1 MVPCCPASPAAA
13 ASAYWRL
20 VLAPPI
26 SRPQHGPSLTWVAHL
41 QWDMMQLKK
50 DPRFKEKFP
59 EHAANEEAEAEAERS
74 LTVRLRS
81 SEQEQQ

>member
-1 MVPCCPASPAAA
+1 MTSKKGAWKPLAGAALLAWA
-13 ASAYWRL
+13 A
-20 VLAPPI
+20 V
-26 SRPQHGPSLTWVAHL
+26 L